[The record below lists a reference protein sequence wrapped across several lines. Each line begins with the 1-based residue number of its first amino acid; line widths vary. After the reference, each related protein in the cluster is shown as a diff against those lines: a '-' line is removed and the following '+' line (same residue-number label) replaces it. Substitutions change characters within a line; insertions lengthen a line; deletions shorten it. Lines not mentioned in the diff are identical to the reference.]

1 MKGQIV
7 TFKLHDNTYTVEII
21 GKAGKTKGQYKN
33 CFNVEYK
40 KPSAYESTQ
49 GHVNFDKVNDI
60 KVIIK

>member
-49 GHVNFDKVNDI
+49 GHVNFD
-60 KVIIK
+60 